1 MLTFYIPALQ
11 LETERRN
18 SKFLKLLIRYLQY
31 LCCWHLQSQILARL
45 AAAHRGAV
53 RAIQSF
59 VNSLPFTDLHR
70 GLPAS
75 YQELALL
82 IRQMS
87 LLSTQLN
94 AEDKSSVHQDLLS
107 MLDRVDVSSEIL
119 DRNCKIVCIFLLYD
133 MW

>member
-1 MLTFYIPALQ
+1 MYYNDLYTQNVCIHIYGVYDLSFRKESIL
-11 LETERRN
+11 
-18 SKFLKLLIRYLQY
+18 SKPKNVTSGHFVGFFI
-31 LCCWHLQSQILARL
+31 QSQILARL

-53 RAIQSF
+53 RAIQAF
-59 VNSLPFTDLHR
+59 VNSLPFTDLQR

-107 MLDRVDVSSEIL
+107 MLDRVDVSVL
-119 DRNCKIVCIFLLYD
+119 
-133 MW
+133 